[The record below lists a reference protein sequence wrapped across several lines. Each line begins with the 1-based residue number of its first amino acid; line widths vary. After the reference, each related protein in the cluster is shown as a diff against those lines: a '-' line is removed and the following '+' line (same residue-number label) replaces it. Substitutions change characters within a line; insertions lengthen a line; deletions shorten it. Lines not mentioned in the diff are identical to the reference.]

1 MKKALASLA
10 AMAALCA
17 TPVLAADMPLKAPPP
32 PPAPIYTWTGFY
44 IGGFGGWGWSDQ
56 NWTFP
61 DGDPLGSGNRNGP
74 LGGFQAG
81 YDYQLSPTGLIG
93 IQADVSFGNITGNAG
108 RPSPDGRCWS
118 GGDQTA
124 DCAASAKLW
133 STATVRFG
141 ILPTENTLVYFK
153 TGAAWVGQDLNV
165 NNIIDITGGTCSP
178 IGSHHANYNTNR
190 VNYVAGTVG
199 VGVEERVW
207 KNLSAFAEFDY
218 IGGSNFSVNMIN
230 TSGDGC
236 VPSFPAAVST
246 GGISILKGGLNFR
259 F

>member
-1 MKKALASLA
+1 MCFHYLRLLISISLWQNGNSLDGAPVLGFPPCIRGSAMKKALASLA

-17 TPVLAADMPLKAPPP
+17 TPVLAADMPLKAP

-93 IQADVSFGNITGNAG
+93 VQADVSFGNITGNAG

-124 DCAASAKLW
+124 DCAASAKPGQRHRANW
-133 STATVRFG
+133 HSSER
-141 ILPTENTLVYFK
+141 EYSVYFK

-178 IGSHHANYNTNR
+178 IGSHHANYNANQ
-190 VNYVAGTVG
+190 VNSWRAPSAWASRAR
-199 VGVEERVW
+199 VEE
-207 KNLSAFAEFDY
+207 LE
-218 IGGSNFSVNMIN
+218 
-230 TSGDGC
+230 
-236 VPSFPAAVST
+236 
-246 GGISILKGGLNFR
+246 R
-259 F
+259 FCRI